1 MKMMLLTEA
10 AARLGVSRQTLE
22 NWGKNGVIKIKRM
35 GKTRNANW
43 VDADTIN
50 ALSDTI
56 ADVENARTKLE
67 QECSDVEES
76 YRTIH
81 QKAKDLRREM
91 YMVNKFGRMCVSQDF
106 YLSIPTMLENL
117 SILVPREA
125 QVMRHVIGGWDFE
138 EIAEEL
144 GLTRERVRQIFFK
157 GCRKAKRL
165 SCIKDC
171 LDENI
176 RLKDE
181 NEELKGCI
189 RLLRK
194 ELKIQQE
201 EENEERE
208 RQICESDDLLKLLR
222 TRIVDFDLSVRS
234 FTCMKCAGIETVGDL
249 CKYKK
254 LDLLKLRNFGKKS
267 LAELDDFIKSIG
279 LQWDMDVDS
288 IYHKRIEQIS
298 KGQ

>member
-56 ADVENARTKLE
+56 ADIEHARTKLE
-67 QECSDVEES
+67 QERAEIEETS
-76 YRTIH
+76 RTIH
-81 QKAKDLRREM
+81 QKVKDLRREVFV
-91 YMVNKFGRMCVSQDF
+91 VNKFGRICVSHDF
-106 YLSIPTMLENL
+106 YISIPTMLENL

-125 QVMRHVIGGWDFE
+125 QVMRYVIDGRDFE
-138 EIAEEL
+138 EIGEEL
-144 GLTRERVRQIFFK
+144 GLTRERARQIFFK
-157 GCRKAKRL
+157 GCRKAKQL
-165 SCIKDC
+165 SGIKTC
-171 LDENI
+171 LDENQ
-176 RLKDE
+176 RLQSE
-181 NEELKGCI
+181 NEELKDCI

-194 ELKIQQE
+194 GLKIQQE

-222 TRIVDFDLSVRS
+222 TRIVDCDLSVRALN
-234 FTCMKCAGIETVGDL
+234 CLKCAEIETIGDL
-249 CKYKK
+249 CKCQK
-254 LDLLKLRNFGKKS
+254 LALLKFRNFGKRS
-267 LAELDDFIKSIG
+267 LAELDDFIESIG
-279 LQWDMDVDS
+279 LQWGMDVDS
-288 IYHKRIEQIS
+288 IYHERIAKITQEV
-298 KGQ
+298 